1 MKPVNTRFASVITCL
16 IVCLLLT
23 GCDAFKSWF
32 DTTAT
37 QTVIGSKERANLTK
51 LQTDLR
57 TIRRS
62 VEVFHAQNGRYPDS
76 LEELAARGIIHRIP
90 REACGGEWIYDR
102 YTGDVRS
109 SSHPDMVLE

>member
-1 MKPVNTRFASVITCL
+1 MLLPVFAG
-16 IVCLLLT
+16 

-37 QTVIGSKERANLTK
+37 TTVIGTQERANLTR

-62 VEVFHAQNGRYPDS
+62 VEVFHAQHGRYPDS
-76 LEELAARGIIHRIP
+76 LDELAARGILARIP
-90 REACGGEWIYDR
+90 REAFGGEWLYDR
-102 YTGDVRS
+102 YSGSVTS
-109 SSHPDMVLE
+109 SSHPDL